1 MCAAA
6 TMSAYQGAY
15 TVLTTASPREKAKA
29 ARQFFSD
36 WQHHHL
42 IGTLVAALPSQPARP
57 EKPELV
63 APTQVPRRR
72 LGSVQGRA
80 AMLHAI
86 AHIELNAIDLAAD
99 MIARFAHNPL
109 ISAKDRADFITDWA
123 SVCDDEARHF
133 LLLQDRL
140 EQLGMSYGDFPSHNG
155 LWDAAM
161 DTCETFPARLAIAP
175 LVLEARGLDVTP
187 NMIKKLIQAQDIE
200 SANILKTIYDEEI
213 GHVRIGAK
221 WFQYAARALEESPKA
236 LFHKLVKNYFK
247 GQIRPPFNVEA
258 RNLAGLT
265 EEYYRP
271 LAKL

>member
-1 MCAAA
+1 M
-6 TMSAYQGAY
+6 
-15 TVLTTASPREKAKA
+15 L
-29 ARQFFSD
+29 
-36 WQHHHL
+36 
-42 IGTLVAALPSQPARP
+42 
-57 EKPELV
+57 
-63 APTQVPRRR
+63 VPRRR
-72 LGSVQGRA
+72 LGSAAGRG

-99 MIARFAHNPL
+99 MIARFAHDPL
-109 ISAKDRADFITDWA
+109 LSPQDRSDFITDWVC
-123 SVCDDEARHF
+123 VCDDEARHF

-140 EQLGMSYGDFPSHNG
+140 EQFGMSYGDCASHNG

-161 DTCETFPARLAIAP
+161 DTRDNFPARLAIAP

-187 NMIKKLIQAQDIE
+187 NMIAKLTQAQDVE
-200 SANILKTIYDEEI
+200 SAKILETIYSEEI

-221 WFQYAARALEESPKA
+221 WFQYVARALEESPKD
-236 LFHKLVKNYFK
+236 LFHKLVKNHFK
-247 GQIRPPFNVEA
+247 GQIKPPFNVQA